1 MIAHKQLIFPK
12 KIILRAEA
20 PLNNIEIGEGCVSKT
35 SIPNK
40 WVDPNNVVYWDC
52 PGFNDTKGSEQDI
65 TNGFY
70 IKSIF
75 DKSEEVK
82 IIIVISEKTIQ
93 GRAEKFIGVLKK
105 LENLLVDL
113 DKMMKSICLVLTQT
127 TADTPD
133 DFR

>member
-1 MIAHKQLIFPK
+1 
-12 KIILRAEA
+12 
-20 PLNNIEIGEGCVSKT
+20 
-35 SIPNK
+35 
-40 WVDPNNVVYWDC
+40 VVYWDC

-82 IIIVISEKTIQ
+82 IIIVISEYSMQ
-93 GRAEKFIGVLKK
+93 GRADKFIGVLKK

-113 DKMMKSICLVLTQT
+113 DQMMKSICLILTQT
-127 TADTPD
+127 TAAETPD
-133 DFR
+133 DIRQYFKKKFIPHQAQYLS

>member
-1 MIAHKQLIFPK
+1 M
-12 KIILRAEA
+12 
-20 PLNNIEIGEGCVSKT
+20 
-35 SIPNK
+35 
-40 WVDPNNVVYWDC
+40 VYWDC

-127 TADTPD
+127 TADNTID
-133 DFR
+133 DFRYYLKTEFIPKQAKYLSEKQQLLIQ